1 MPRCGKEREEQ
12 RLDVPRTS
20 LLTNM
25 NSRVEIVEGVHS
37 KYFLEELPGSYF
49 GGTSTEVDLGEVC
62 WRLEEL
68 ESTEEKN
75 GTGNMLLTLLA
86 A

>member
-49 GGTSTEVDLGEVC
+49 GGTSTEVDLGEAGRARVY
-62 WRLEEL
+62 RK
-68 ESTEEKN
+68 KN
-75 GTGNMLLTLLA
+75 GTGNLLLTLLA